1 MSLLILPIGII
12 MIKIRSKR
20 NITPERAVELLA
32 EHGTIVIKDRQA
44 ISSTLSTDQPH
55 NDDDIISIKKMLE
68 EILKT
73 NEIIQLDVDF
83 IKSRYT
89 KSSAS
94 TKKKIS
100 REQQISELKN
110 KILTRGKKKI

>member
-1 MSLLILPIGII
+1 MREKFREADLLPLNLKRPVRSII
-12 MIKIRSKR
+12 TKTNRHS
-20 NITPERAVELLA
+20 
-32 EHGTIVIKDRQA
+32 
-44 ISSTLSTDQPH
+44 ISTVSEDQKSG
-55 NDDDIISIKKMLE
+55 DDIISIKKMLE

-89 KSSAS
+89 KA
-94 TKKKIS
+94 TTPIKKRVS
-100 REQQISELKN
+100 REQQISELKH